1 MMFKTSKQ
9 KDIFVA
15 VYVFVWIAVNCIC
28 DAVFGTY
35 LWANL
40 IMLAIITVVT
50 AIDYDERH
58 R

>member
-1 MMFKTSKQ
+1 MMFKNTKQ

-50 AIDYDERH
+50 AIDYNEKH

>member
-1 MMFKTSKQ
+1 MMFKNTKQ